1 MTQKKDLSAL
11 ADILATSREA
21 FKGTDR
27 LDAWDNFVHE
37 LADLCQK
44 GNPAFDRVKFLRA
57 AGLAKAA
64 EFEAKLRDPLHTPTV
79 RAEEPL
85 RLRLGD

>member
-1 MTQKKDLSAL
+1 MFHRQDLNNL
-11 ADILATSREA
+11 ADLLAASREA

-27 LDAWDNFVHE
+27 LPAWDNFIHD

-64 EFEAKLRDPLHTPTV
+64 EFEAKLRNPLHIPTV
-79 RAEEPL
+79 QAEEPV